1 MLSTL
6 FEIKM
11 RTVFTVDRETRTYYT
26 QCTVKL
32 RSNFQKIAQK
42 KAQKKAQ
49 LKCTSPRI
57 VIFQKKRNLSE
68 RNFSERNLTVH

>member
-32 RSNFQKIAQK
+32 RSNFVLKITMSKGRLLLLA
-42 KAQKKAQ
+42 
-49 LKCTSPRI
+49 TSSSVASSGTSI
-57 VIFQKKRNLSE
+57 AYETEKQTI
-68 RNFSERNLTVH
+68 